1 MQNVFRTKCLTQC
14 LAVNRDAQGE
24 IDFCFDVGLFFQ
36 LCGVKERISPLQGA
50 TLQLLG
56 QALCGGSPSLRF
68 YLQQWQRSCRKR
80 THKLIHSSGGVQWG
94 SAGNG
99 KGQSESCWLFIH
111 KARTLQVAVHLY
123 HCVCHLW
130 SEENGSE
137 LWRIEDP
144 AQSSQFVQVSYG
156 FGHSCTREWPWL
168 LSHIRSAFG
177 SKCCC
182 HHILCF
188 VWVSW
193 CFKNKTPQNNR
204 YKHPAR
210 KQMNSTGPAVRTLFC
225 RR

>member
-144 AQSSQFVQVSYG
+144 AQSSQFVQGFLWFWTQLYQRVTLAAVTHQVSFWEQVLLPSHSMFCMG
-156 FGHSCTREWPWL
+156 FL
-168 LSHIRSAFG
+168 VF
-177 SKCCC
+177 
-182 HHILCF
+182 
-188 VWVSW
+188 
-193 CFKNKTPQNNR
+193 
-204 YKHPAR
+204 
-210 KQMNSTGPAVRTLFC
+210 
-225 RR
+225 

>member
-50 TLQLLG
+50 ALQLLG

-111 KARTLQVAVHLY
+111 KARTLQVAAHLY

-144 AQSSQFVQVSYG
+144 AQSSQFVQGLLWFWTQLYQRVTLAAVTRQVSFWEQVLLPSHSMFCMG
-156 FGHSCTREWPWL
+156 FL
-168 LSHIRSAFG
+168 VF
-177 SKCCC
+177 
-182 HHILCF
+182 
-188 VWVSW
+188 
-193 CFKNKTPQNNR
+193 
-204 YKHPAR
+204 
-210 KQMNSTGPAVRTLFC
+210 
-225 RR
+225 